1 MLFEPDVEF
10 AQLILERAGA
20 EDARRLCRSTSPI
33 NNERI
38 LKDVRASSRSD
49 MTFDHYIEDDNWT
62 ALIAAA
68 WYGRPR
74 MVSLLLDEVKKAG
87 TTEVEAGKEV
97 RNLLQLGK
105 RPGINTPAALFLAR
119 HRASKFKE
127 LLEHASGQRPGP
139 APTEY
144 LAGFGKHTV
153 TKQMRG
159 RDGRHG
165 TTIRDPTRRCCTTWK
180 HASRR

>member
-1 MLFEPDVEF
+1 
-10 AQLILERAGA
+10 
-20 EDARRLCRSTSPI
+20 
-33 NNERI
+33 
-38 LKDVRASSRSD
+38 

-165 TTIRDPTRRCCTTWK
+165 YHDTRSDEEMLHDLEACVATLSETGYAADGGC
-180 HASRR
+180 ACLLS